1 MKPLIEVENV
11 GKSYRIGDTSVPVLE
26 HISFTVNAGES
37 IAIVGPSGSGKSTL
51 LAMMAGID
59 SVSNGVIR
67 VGGHLITGLTE
78 SQLAAV
84 RARLMGFVFQS
95 YRLIPSLTALENVM
109 LPLELLK
116 TQNPEAQ
123 AIIALES
130 IGLGNRL
137 NHYPSQLSGGEQ
149 QRVAIARAIVHGP
162 QVIFADEPTGNLD
175 STTGEKVRTL
185 LFKKAK
191 ETQSALVL
199 VTHDPAIAARSDRQI
214 RIQDGRLADH

>member
-95 YRLIPSLTALENVM
+95 YRLIPSLTA
-109 LPLELLK
+109 
-116 TQNPEAQ
+116 
-123 AIIALES
+123 
-130 IGLGNRL
+130 
-137 NHYPSQLSGGEQ
+137 
-149 QRVAIARAIVHGP
+149 
-162 QVIFADEPTGNLD
+162 
-175 STTGEKVRTL
+175 
-185 LFKKAK
+185 
-191 ETQSALVL
+191 
-199 VTHDPAIAARSDRQI
+199 
-214 RIQDGRLADH
+214 